1 MVHIPGKEMASSDYS
16 SRHPNTCEG
25 NRCQICSFAQEMET
39 LGDNIVPTIGHIT
52 TDDGG
57 DILSDN
63 LAPMVEK
70 ITVDDIEKGRATMP
84 FTQRAGWLKVQSND
98 RMHRQLAW
106 LIDTSQ
112 SPEKRKTKGE
122 NTKLKLLHNLY
133 KNGMLKKAADGFI
146 TVTQPATDEGEYAAI
161 SVPPIMYP
169 GLAQAL
175 HLKLNHPSKL
185 QLGRISSRYFYTP
198 GYARIISEVTDACAV
213 CTSLKQ
219 LPAEIFSEFDRE
231 QGVWS

>member
-1 MVHIPGKEMASSDYS
+1 MG
-16 SRHPNTCEG
+16 T
-25 NRCQICSFAQEMET
+25 ME
-39 LGDNIVPTIGHIT
+39 DA
-52 TDDGG
+52 G
-57 DILSDN
+57 DILNDN

-70 ITVDDIEKGRATMP
+70 ITVDDIEKGRVTMP

-112 SPEKRKTKGE
+112 SPEKRKTKGD

-133 KNGMLKKAADGFI
+133 RNGMLKKTADGFI

-169 GLAQAL
+169 GLIQAL

-185 QLGRISSRYFYTP
+185 QLERVSTRYFYTP
-198 GYARIISEVTDACAV
+198 GYARIISEVAV
-213 CTSLKQ
+213 CTSLC
-219 LPAEIFSEFDRE
+219 
-231 QGVWS
+231 